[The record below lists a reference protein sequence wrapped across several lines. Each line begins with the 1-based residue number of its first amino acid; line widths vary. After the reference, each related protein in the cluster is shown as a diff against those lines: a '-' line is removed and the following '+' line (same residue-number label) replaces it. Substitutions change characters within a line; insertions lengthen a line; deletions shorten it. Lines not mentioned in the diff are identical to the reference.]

1 MSKNLEHIP
10 KQMNMTEEQ
19 EQVFTNGIN
28 KGRKLEREHIIQLLE
43 DNNSCN
49 GGISTGT
56 CFCAAIGFLEGEK

>member
-1 MSKNLEHIP
+1 MNLEQVRMYLASETVTP
-10 KQMNMTEEQ
+10 EQ
-19 EQVFTNGIN
+19 ADHYIN
-28 KGRKLEREHIIQLLE
+28 AITKIENNRIIQLLE